1 MKRFSA
7 FLWAALLLLL
17 LISALAAW
25 SISNA
30 RATAYNSLRAQGE
43 ALAEAI
49 ERSALHGFRTEHL
62 LSQQFLESFQTQ
74 VEQLDQQLALTKD
87 PKDAERL
94 LREAVQRHHWD
105 RAVIFDKDLRQ
116 VMAHPAPGDFPPP
129 GHPPGPPPES
139 PDNDGAPD
147 WGAHMGPGR
156 HMGMG
161 MGMGMGHGRG
171 MGMGPWG
178 MGPAFRIRAFLESSD
193 KTAVLQGPSGRH
205 AWGMEPYLVAH
216 KRSNG
221 EVLLV
226 RSSLERMKEAFN
238 PASVETL
245 FHTLALGKTIM
256 TVVLADDDGTIRFA
270 SDDAWVGKPLDGL
283 ESKLAATR
291 DEAITVARTLP
302 GTADEP
308 RGRLLLALSTEPA
321 QRHLAQTRKSVAL
334 MGLATFTTGMAG
346 LLAIAW
352 MQRRS
357 LRREQ
362 QMQQTVTRS
371 KRLAALGQMAGQVAH
386 EIRNPLNAITLT
398 LQNLRRQ
405 LQSSAD
411 AHPAATWQG
420 YLDTTQDELR
430 RLNRIVENFLGV
442 SRFPPIQ
449 RRDVD
454 LNAWLSEAVSL
465 YAGQAQLGGVTLVAP
480 QLQQPLHLTL
490 DPDQM
495 GQAIGNLLLNAIQA
509 SPSGSAVQVRLLQ
522 DRHGVTIE
530 IEDHGSGI
538 PADDLER
545 VFELY
550 YTTRHDGSG
559 LGLPIALRIIEDH
572 GGMLSLDSRPGQG
585 TTARIFLPQG

>member
-7 FLWAALLLLL
+7 FLWATLLLLL
-17 LISALAAW
+17 LISALATW
-25 SISNA
+25 SLSNA
-30 RATAYNSLRAQGE
+30 RATAYNSLRSQGE

-62 LSQQFLESFQTQ
+62 LSQQFLESFEAQ
-74 VEQLDQQLALTKD
+74 VEQLDQHLSLTKEH
-87 PKDAERL
+87 KEEERL
-94 LREAVQRHHWD
+94 LRESVQRHRWD
-105 RAVIFDKDLRQ
+105 RAVILDQDLRQ
-116 VMAHPAPGDFPPP
+116 VMAYPAPGDLP
-129 GHPPGPPPES
+129 PPGPPPGS
-139 PDNDGAPD
+139 PPDSTSGDGLSEP
-147 WGAHMGPGR
+147 GSSHMGRGR
-156 HMGMG
+156 RMGMG
-161 MGMGMGHGRG
+161 MGMGQGRG

-178 MGPAFRIRAFLESSD
+178 MGPAHRIRAFLDSPD
-193 KTAVLQGPSGRH
+193 KTVVLQGPSGRH
-205 AWGMEPYLVAH
+205 EWGMEPYLVAH
-216 KRSNG
+216 KRDNG
-221 EVLLV
+221 QVLLV

-245 FHTLALGKTIM
+245 FRTLALGKTIM
-256 TVVLADDDGTIRFA
+256 TVVLADDNATIRFA
-270 SDDAWVGKPLDGL
+270 SDDAWVGKPLDEL
-283 ESKLAATR
+283 EHKLAAAG
-291 DEAITVARTLP
+291 DEAVTVARTLP
-302 GTADEP
+302 GTGNEP
-308 RGRLLLALSTEPA
+308 RGRLLLALSTDSA
-321 QRHLAQTRKSVAL
+321 QRHLAQTRRSVAL
-334 MGLATFTTGMAG
+334 MGLATFTTGIAG

-352 MQRRS
+352 MQYRS

-386 EIRNPLNAITLT
+386 EIRNPLNAISLT
-398 LQNLRRQ
+398 LQNLRRH

-411 AHPAATWQG
+411 AHPTATWQG

-454 LNAWLSEAVSL
+454 VNKWLTEVVSL
-465 YAGQAQLGGVTLVAP
+465 YAGQAQLEGVALVAP
-480 QLQQPLHLTL
+480 RLQHPLHLAL

-495 GQAIGNLLLNAIQA
+495 GQAVGNLLLNAIQA
-509 SPSGSAVQVRLLQ
+509 SPSSSAVQVRLLN
-522 DRHGVTIE
+522 DRRGVTIE

-538 PADDLER
+538 SPDDLER

-572 GGMLSLDSRPGQG
+572 GGSLSLDSRPGQG
-585 TTARIFLPQG
+585 TTARIFLPVY

>member
-1 MKRFSA
+1 
-7 FLWAALLLLL
+7 
-17 LISALAAW
+17 
-25 SISNA
+25 
-30 RATAYNSLRAQGE
+30 
-43 ALAEAI
+43 
-49 ERSALHGFRTEHL
+49 
-62 LSQQFLESFQTQ
+62 
-74 VEQLDQQLALTKD
+74 
-87 PKDAERL
+87 
-94 LREAVQRHHWD
+94 
-105 RAVIFDKDLRQ
+105 
-116 VMAHPAPGDFPPP
+116 
-129 GHPPGPPPES
+129 
-139 PDNDGAPD
+139 
-147 WGAHMGPGR
+147 
-156 HMGMG
+156 
-161 MGMGMGHGRG
+161 
-171 MGMGPWG
+171 
-178 MGPAFRIRAFLESSD
+178 
-193 KTAVLQGPSGRH
+193 
-205 AWGMEPYLVAH
+205 
-216 KRSNG
+216 
-221 EVLLV
+221 
-226 RSSLERMKEAFN
+226 
-238 PASVETL
+238 
-245 FHTLALGKTIM
+245 
-256 TVVLADDDGTIRFA
+256 
-270 SDDAWVGKPLDGL
+270 LDGL
-283 ESKLAATR
+283 ESKLAATG
-291 DEAITVARTLP
+291 DEAITVARALP
-302 GTADEP
+302 GTASEP

-321 QRHLAQTRKSVAL
+321 HRHLAQTRKSVAL

-352 MQRRS
+352 MQHRS

-454 LNAWLSEAVSL
+454 LNAWLSEAVS
-465 YAGQAQLGGVTLVAP
+465 P

-572 GGMLSLDSRPGQG
+572 GGSLSLDSRPGQG